1 MVRKYQAFV
10 IYLLILA
17 ILGGFTRYFIS
28 TQSEKKVSDYVFQK
42 NGTPENL
49 SIFLAEEEI
58 DNVESL
64 KKAQIFSPL
73 AVISPTFFTAPSTGI
88 RTHGTMLRNHLEKK
102 FLLQL
107 QLRI

>member
-42 NGTPENL
+42 NGTPENP
-49 SIFLAEEEI
+49 SILLAEEEI
-58 DNVESL
+58 DNTESL
-64 KKAQIFSPL
+64 KKVQVFFPL
-73 AVISPTFFTAPSTGI
+73 ATNTPTPFTTPSTI
-88 RTHGTMLRNHLEKK
+88 VRTHGTMLRNHLEKK